1 MIGQEQTD
9 NDGDDDTPATR
20 TTIGVRL
27 AEDDL
32 EVGQYVCVYNLKRE
46 PNEGAPI
53 MGQSLHIKAICLPYF
68 VGQLLSDPSEPV
80 LTLDCRYLN
89 LMRVTEDFVK
99 AQQEGAKQQRQEGQN
114 PMVMMPQSKRR
125 KKAEDGNA

>member
-1 MIGQEQTD
+1 MVGQDEDD
-9 NDGDDDTPATR
+9 NIPDVSPRKG
-20 TTIGVRL
+20 GMML

-32 EVGQYVCVYNLKRE
+32 EVGQYVCVYNLKKE

-80 LTLDCRYLN
+80 LTLDVRYLN
-89 LMRVTEDFVK
+89 LMRVTKEFVEAQQQGAK
-99 AQQEGAKQQRQEGQN
+99 AAQQQQQQEGGLLMAVPRKKRQNRQEEG
-114 PMVMMPQSKRR
+114 
-125 KKAEDGNA
+125 

>member
-1 MIGQEQTD
+1 MIGQEQKD
-9 NDGDDDTPATR
+9 NDGDDTPVDKKSC
-20 TTIGVRL
+20 GVKL

-32 EVGQYVCVYNLKRE
+32 AVGQYVCVYNLKRE

-99 AQQEGAKQQRQEGQN
+99 AQQEGAKLQQQQGQN
-114 PMVMMPQSKRR
+114 PMAIMPQPKRKR
-125 KKAEDGNA
+125 KSAEE

>member
-1 MIGQEQTD
+1 MIGQEQ
-9 NDGDDDTPATR
+9 DDYDEQPDECR
-20 TTIGVRL
+20 RKTIGVML

-32 EVGQYVCVYNLKRE
+32 EVGQYVCVYNLKKT

-89 LMRVTEDFVK
+89 LMRVSKEFVE
-99 AQQEGAKQQRQEGQN
+99 AQKEGAKQQGPPPQ
-114 PMVMMPQSKRR
+114 MMPQPRRR
-125 KKAEDGNA
+125 KSQQE

>member
-1 MIGQEQTD
+1 MIGQEQKD
-9 NDGDDDTPATR
+9 NDGDDTPTR

-68 VGQLLSDPSEPV
+68 VGQLLSDASEPV

-99 AQQEGAKQQRQEGQN
+99 AQQEGAKLQQQQGQN

-125 KKAEDGNA
+125 KKAEDGQ

>member
-1 MIGQEQTD
+1 MIGLDEE
-9 NDGDDDTPATR
+9 DDYDKPR
-20 TTIGVRL
+20 NNPGGRI

-32 EVGQYVCVYNLKRE
+32 SVGDFVCVYNLKKTE
-46 PNEGAPI
+46 DGAPI

-89 LMRVTEDFVK
+89 LMRVTPEFVEAQK
-99 AQQEGAKQQRQEGQN
+99 AGAKQQGNPNMMAPPRKRKQQE
-114 PMVMMPQSKRR
+114 PP
-125 KKAEDGNA
+125 

>member
-1 MIGQEQTD
+1 MIGQDQKD
-9 NDGDDDTPATR
+9 NDDVPEVER
-20 TTIGVRL
+20 KSIGVKL

-32 EVGQYVCVYNLKRE
+32 EVGQYVCVYNLKKE

-99 AQQEGAKQQRQEGQN
+99 AQQEGAKLQQQQGQN
-114 PMVMMPQSKRR
+114 PMAMMPSPKR
-125 KKAEDGNA
+125 KKRQQDEGQ

>member
-1 MIGQEQTD
+1 MIGQKQKD
-9 NDGDDDTPATR
+9 NDGDDTPTR

-32 EVGQYVCVYNLKRE
+32 EVGQYVCVYNLKKD

-80 LTLDCRYLN
+80 LTLDVRYLN
-89 LMRVTEDFVK
+89 LMRVTKEFVEAQQQGAK
-99 AQQEGAKQQRQEGQN
+99 AAQQQEGGLLMAVPRKKRQNRQEE
-114 PMVMMPQSKRR
+114 S
-125 KKAEDGNA
+125 